1 MSSMFLLQIVVN
13 LIFCLFIYILWL
25 RLKKPPQDDPRL
37 SRGLQLLQSKIAV
50 LEDLSD
56 RTEVQVNQLTA
67 LLEQKVKKVQ
77 AKIEEAGKQ
86 ILSVEQSI
94 EKSREV
100 AKIFQD
106 KIPHQEIIER
116 QNTRKYVK
124 AAKLAHEGKTAAE
137 IAQSVDLPIGEIEF
151 IIKVNKDGLMFDAN
165 SLPEW
170 AKESGEGTERDPGDH
185 FVFNDSAEDFEFRE
199 SDMTHAFDVPSNNY
213 TSLKKLGDDFR
224 QACQDYQTKQQ
235 SEIPPSDPARILE
248 SARLMTEKVIHK
260 ATEMFHDRGLDFAE
274 LRKNQDAMSED
285 EIGKAMNVDLA
296 IEATSAEEEPEIVMP
311 SPSSSTASSSFTS
324 LSTDSPIEQA
334 SPASHGSDHAET
346 VRNEFVLKKEEKMIR
361 KVEFPRIDSTI
372 HSR

>member
-170 AKESGEGTERDPGDH
+170 AKESGEGNEGDPGDH

-235 SEIPPSDPARILE
+235 SEIPSSDPARILE

-274 LRKNQDAMSED
+274 LRKNQNAMSDD
-285 EIGKAMNVDLA
+285 EIGKALNDDLA

-324 LSTDSPIEQA
+324 LSADSPIEQA
-334 SPASHGSDHAET
+334 SPASHGSDPAET